1 MAPAAPLSDPAKA
14 VLDYHRKVL
23 NNEPRF
29 AASLVGTSCIKS
41 LDVLDAAYAELL
53 KEGELEAVHIGC
65 TVDQATG
72 QKFDGSFYRCRP
84 PPVSEPPAGHRSIVN
99 TLRAAVD
106 DLTKAHTKVESLRD
120 ELSTLAGKFDVAKKE
135 ASAMLRK
142 IEAASQN
149 RP

>member
-1 MAPAAPLSDPAKA
+1 MTSSDLEKAKTL
-14 VLDYHRKVL
+14 VLDYHRKVP

-29 AASLVGTSCIKS
+29 AASLVGKSCINS

-53 KEGELEAVHIGC
+53 KEGELEAVRIGC
-65 TVDQATG
+65 TIDEDTG
-72 QKFDGSFYRCRP
+72 EKFDGSFYRCRP
-84 PPVSEPPAGHRSIVN
+84 PSVCELPSGNGSIVN

-120 ELSTLAGKFDVAKKE
+120 ELNTLVGKFDAAKKE

-142 IEAASQN
+142 IEAASRN
-149 RP
+149 GP

>member
-1 MAPAAPLSDPAKA
+1 MTPSDLEKAKTL
-14 VLDYHRKVL
+14 VLDYHRKVP
-23 NNEPRF
+23 NNDPRF
-29 AASLVGTSCIKS
+29 AASLVGTSCINS

-53 KEGELEAVHIGC
+53 KAGELEAVRIGC
-65 TVDQATG
+65 TIDEDTG

-84 PPVSEPPAGHRSIVN
+84 PPVSERPAGHRSIVD

-120 ELSTLAGKFDVAKKE
+120 ELNTLAGKFDVAKKE
-135 ASAMLRK
+135 ASGMLRN
-142 IEAASQN
+142 IEAASRN